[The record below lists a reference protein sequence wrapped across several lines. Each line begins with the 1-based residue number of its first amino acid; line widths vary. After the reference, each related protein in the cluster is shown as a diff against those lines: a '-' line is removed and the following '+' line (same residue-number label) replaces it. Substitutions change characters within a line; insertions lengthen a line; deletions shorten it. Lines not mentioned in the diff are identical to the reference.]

1 MHVIHIYSHR
11 CIHIHVNKWHA
22 QSGMGLPLQAI
33 WSTPWNRHLLLL
45 ARGQSNI
52 GSTWKV
58 HVCLCVTCWATLENE
73 PDRPWKPTVQWTE
86 QSTGPHYI
94 IWWMFAAWPHHRVSV
109 LHIRNGFLA
118 SSSFPP
124 WFHYDKAPWKTAK
137 EWFNETISI
146 SSHSP
151 RSQRHQATKFLISH
165 HFSFIT
171 FFLAPVFL
179 YPFSIS
185 CQLQNN
191 L

>member
-1 MHVIHIYSHR
+1 
-11 CIHIHVNKWHA
+11 
-22 QSGMGLPLQAI
+22 MGLLLQAI
-33 WSTPWNRHLLLL
+33 WSTPWNHAVRSWNRLLLLL

-52 GSTWKV
+52 SSTWKV
-58 HVCLCVTCWATLENE
+58 HVCLYFTCWAKLENE
-73 PDRPWKPTVQWTE
+73 PDRPWKPRVQWTE
-86 QSTGPHYI
+86 QSTGLHYI

-109 LHIRNGFLA
+109 LHMRNGFLA
-118 SSSFPP
+118 PSSFPP
-124 WFHYDKAPWKTAK
+124 WFHYDKATWKTAK
-137 EWFNETISI
+137 EWFNETICI
-146 SSHSP
+146 SFSNASHSP

-165 HFSFIT
+165 RFSFIA